1 MPKAKPVLVF
11 DATVLSAGN
20 KKSRGRSGVFWATF
34 NLFQQF
40 LQSEQFVI
48 QLYCR
53 PHRYLALQTFLK
65 KKFPNQKFTFVNQP
79 ELYWFNTIRDKFL
92 VGEKHTSYS
101 GQHSLKYICHTANFF
116 FRMTD
121 SIAISQRDWRKNL
134 ASVSY
139 FFSSGHLA
147 VPTPIAQCSHIQKI
161 VMLYDAMVILFPHFF
176 PFVYYWYL
184 ELIQTLNDTD
194 LYFTDSESCRQDF
207 LKIAPQIPSQHITT
221 TYISTNQPYEPQT
234 DPARVAQVK
243 AKYHIPTNKSYVFSL
258 CTMNPHKNIPFAIDG
273 FIRFCQQ
280 YNVHDQLLVLGGSAT
295 DKRLDKYKNSP
306 YVKFIGY
313 VDDEDLQ
320 TLYSAADTFVYPS
333 LYEGFGMPILE
344 AMSCGCPVICSNT
357 SSMPEVIGDC
367 GILIDPTNE
376 QDLIN
381 ALHKMH
387 TDATFRQT
395 CREKGLARAKQ
406 FSWKKCVDTILSK
419 LQQER
424 VSLEHIHV

>member
-1 MPKAKPVLVF
+1 MPEAKPILVF

-20 KKSRGRSGVFWATF
+20 KKSENRSGIFWVTF
-34 NLFQQF
+34 NLFKHF
-40 LQSEQFVI
+40 LQQDLLEI
-48 QLYCR
+48 QLYCQ
-53 PHRYLALQTFLK
+53 PHRYLEVKYFLK
-65 KKFPNQKFTFVNQP
+65 KYFPGRRFVFVNQK
-79 ELYWFNTIRDKFL
+79 EMKLFTM
-92 VGEKHTSYS
+92 GYS
-101 GQHSLKYICHTANFF
+101 GFNAVKQWPEIQKSKWCKTLCTFGKQTCQWGKYLESPLTEWGSAL
-116 FRMTD
+116 
-121 SIAISQRDWRKNL
+121 QQ
-134 ASVSY
+134 VSY
-139 FFSSGHLA
+139 FFSPAHS
-147 VPTPIAQCSHIQKI
+147 VYMEFAQQSHIITAQ
-161 VMLYDAMVILFPHFF
+161 MLYDVIPLKYPQFYPPQIHTWFF
-176 PFVYYWYL
+176 RRLSKINEKTF
-184 ELIQTLNDTD
+184 
-194 LYFTDSESCRQDF
+194 YFTDSESCRQDF
-207 LKIAPQIPSQHITT
+207 LKIAPQVPPQHITT
-221 TYISTNQPYEPQT
+221 AYISTNQLYQPQT

-243 AKYHIPTNKSYVFSL
+243 AKYHIPADKSYVFSL
-258 CTMNPHKNIPFAIDG
+258 CAMYPHKNIPFAIDG

-280 YNVHDQLLVLGGSAT
+280 YNVHDQLLVLGGSST

-387 TDATFRQT
+387 TDAAFHQI

-424 VSLEHIHV
+424 ASLRPTNG

>member
-1 MPKAKPVLVF
+1 MSKPILVF
-11 DATVLSAGN
+11 DATALAHGN
-20 KKSRGRSGVFWATF
+20 FTKALRSGIFWVSF
-34 NLFQQF
+34 NLLKQF
-40 LQSEQFVI
+40 LQTDQLEI
-48 QLYCR
+48 WLYCP
-53 PHRYLALQTFLK
+53 PHWYFWLNRSLK
-65 KKFPNQKFTFVNQP
+65 KYFPGQRFTFVNQKEMKP
-79 ELYWFNTIRDKFL
+79 FTM
-92 VGEKHTSYS
+92 GYS
-101 GQHSLKYICHTANFF
+101 GFNALLCFPDICQNKLKYLFCIGGKYVCMVGKWLESPWTKWNN
-116 FRMTD
+116 
-121 SIAISQRDWRKNL
+121 SLQQ
-134 ASVSY
+134 VPY
-139 FFSSGHLA
+139 FFSPMLTFPQSIQNA
-147 VPTPIAQCSHIQKI
+147 PHIQKI
-161 VMLYDAMVILFPHFF
+161 IILYD
-176 PFVYYWYL
+176 
-184 ELIQTLNDTD
+184 LIPVLYPNLYPQGSPWLTKIIASLNTQN
-194 LYFTDSESCRQDF
+194 LYIAISESTRQDF

-381 ALHKMH
+381 AFHKMH

-406 FSWKKCVDTILSK
+406 FSWEQCAQTIINKLLSARAGQKKGVK
-419 LQQER
+419 
-424 VSLEHIHV
+424 